1 MAECATG
8 QQEWSGAALNEILNR
23 LGAKLF
29 GEKTFRQKRLQ
40 SGRNYFVPSSGKKP
54 IFLVSAIFSSFPPN
68 KLVPFQK
75 KLWKCNFWKKANPAN
90 PKNDK
95 SQRNLPFR
103 PKKKKIFHRKS
114 WPPFFIQSLE
124 INCLA
129 FEIYCLRCHEHGSL
143 TSAGANPTK
152 CWKIQLQV
160 TLPQE
165 KSLSAPNPLL
175 FFWRNL
181 LPVAVKHDF

>member
-1 MAECATG
+1 M
-8 QQEWSGAALNEILNR
+8 QLL
-23 LGAKLF
+23 K
-29 GEKTFRQKRLQ
+29 
-40 SGRNYFVPSSGKKP
+40 
-54 IFLVSAIFSSFPPN
+54 
-68 KLVPFQK
+68 
-75 KLWKCNFWKKANPAN
+75 KKANPTN

-95 SQRNLPFR
+95 SQRNLLFYFLKNKKFPAK
-103 PKKKKIFHRKS
+103 KKKKIFHRKS

-165 KSLSAPNPLL
+165 KSLSAPNHLL
-175 FFWRNL
+175 SFRRNL
-181 LPVAVKHDF
+181 LPVAVKHDFYIVRHK